1 LVLLMFLTLP
11 VAAAFLAYGVITK
24 DVDLMRIA
32 ARILGLG
39 LFLKILTYIMSGR
52 LKCPLCLGAP
62 LRKLGCTKHRTAET
76 LLGSYTAEVAVAVL
90 FKDKFRCPY
99 CGERT
104 AMEVRERRRP
114 GGER

>member
-1 LVLLMFLTLP
+1 MFLTLP
-11 VAAAFLAYGVITK
+11 VAAAFLSYGVISK

-32 ARILGLG
+32 ARVLGLG
-39 LFLKILTYIMSGR
+39 IFLKVLTYIMSGR

-90 FKDKFRCPY
+90 FKGKFRCPY

-114 GGER
+114 GV